1 MKAFTTLSLI
11 LFGLTTLSQAT
22 EPPKFRHVTIDN
34 KVQIGYGVAISD
46 MNADKKPD
54 IVLCDAK
61 NIAWYQNPTWKKHI
75 IVENLTERDHVCIA
89 VRDID
94 GDGKAEI
101 AAGAQW
107 NPGETTDTSKSGAVF
122 YLIPPADRTK
132 KWTPVQLHHEPTTHR
147 MRWFAAPGDRFD
159 LVVLPL
165 HGRGNRANKGV
176 GVRTLA
182 YHMQADPKQ
191 PWKITL
197 VDDNLHVSHNFDVTQ
212 WDSDHSDEML
222 LSGVE
227 GVFLM
232 QRGKARSWQRKQIS
246 NNPTGEVR
254 QGRGHGGANFVT
266 AIEPMHGTQLSIYTK
281 VKGKSEWSRN
291 IIDDTL
297 DQGHA
302 LATGDFMGTGADQIV
317 AGWRGTR
324 RTGKVGVKFYYP
336 TNKDRTDWKSM
347 LVDDNQMATE
357 DIRAADLNEDGKLDI
372 IAAGRASHNLKIYF
386 NE

>member
-1 MKAFTTLSLI
+1 MKVSTVLIFSL
-11 LFGLTTLSQAT
+11 LGGAALSQAADL
-22 EPPKFRHVTIDN
+22 PKFRHVTIDD
-34 KVQIGYGVAISD
+34 KVRIGYGVAIAD

-54 IVLCDAK
+54 IVLCDAR
-61 NIAWYQNPTWKKHI
+61 NIAWYQNPSWKKHI

-94 GDGKAEI
+94 GDGRAEI

-107 NPGETTDTSKSGAVF
+107 NPGETSNTAKSGAVF
-122 YLIPPADRTK
+122 YLIPPVDRTQ

-147 MRWFAAPGDRFD
+147 MRWFETPNGSFD

-165 HGRGNRANKGV
+165 HGRGNRLNKGE

-182 YHMQADPKQ
+182 YHMPTNPKQ
-191 PWKITL
+191 VWKTTL
-197 VDDNLHVSHNFDVTQ
+197 VDDNLHASHNFDVAQ
-212 WDSDHSDEML
+212 WDNDKADVML
-222 LSGVE
+222 LSGME
-227 GVFLM
+227 GSFLL
-232 QRGKARSWQRKQIS
+232 QRGEGNSWRHQQIS

-254 QGRGHGGANFVT
+254 QGRGIGGANFVT
-266 AIEPMHGTQLSIYTK
+266 AIEPMHGSQLSIYTK
-281 VKGKSEWSRN
+281 TKGEARWSRN
-291 IIDDTL
+291 IIDSTL

-302 LATGDFMGTGADQIV
+302 LATGDFIGAGADQIV

-324 RTGKVGVKFYYP
+324 LTGKVGVKLYYP
-336 TNKDRTDWKSM
+336 TDKDRKKWKSM

-357 DIRAADLNEDGKLDI
+357 DIRVADLNADGKLDI
-372 IAAGRASHNLKIYF
+372 IAAGRASNNLKIYF